1 MMINMYK
8 IIQDTINGPIKIDG
22 IYNDIIDSYYF
33 QRLRYVKQLGLC
45 YLVFPGAN
53 HTRFEH
59 SIGTMFMAREIS
71 NSLKIDN
78 EKLQLAALLHDI
90 GHPPFSHG
98 IEDVFY
104 DLYKIKHEDLTL
116 KIIKGE
122 KPYDDSNIPD
132 ILKKYGYD
140 PEEIG
145 EISIGKSRKNELLS
159 NIISGPIDVDEIDY
173 LRRDAFF
180 CGVTIGNIDYK
191 RIFNTIKIEDN
202 KIVGEEKSITNIESA
217 IITRILMYNSVYF
230 HKTCRIAQK
239 MLGYAYYNND
249 DKNIYDLKLNDFEF
263 INKLLNGKS
272 KDMVKNILK
281 RNLYKIVYNNYYSIN
296 NYNEILN
303 KLNNFDKYDYIMDI
317 IPPLY
322 FSGKDRVKNYIEVY
336 YNNKK
341 YKINKLS
348 SIANSLY
355 KEVEKRKLIISADN
369 NIYNDI
375 KNII

>member
-22 IYNDIIDSYYF
+22 IYNDIIDSPYF
-33 QRLRYVKQLGLC
+33 QRLRYIKQLGMC

-59 SIGTMFMAREIS
+59 SIGTMFMAMEIS
-71 NSLKIDN
+71 NSLKIDGG
-78 EKLQLAALLHDI
+78 KLQLAALLHDI
-90 GHPPFSHG
+90 GHPPLSHG

-122 KPYDDSNIPD
+122 KPYDDSSIPD
-132 ILKKYGYD
+132 ILKKYGYN

-145 EISIGKSRKNELLS
+145 EIAIGKSKKNILLS

-191 RIFNTIKIEDN
+191 RIFNTIKIEEN
-202 KIVGEEKSITNIESA
+202 KIVGEEKSIVNIESA
-217 IITRILMYNSVYF
+217 IITRILMFNSVYF

-239 MLGYAYYNND
+239 MFGYAYYNND
-249 DKNIYDLKLNDFEF
+249 DADINDLKLNDFEL
-263 INKLLNGKS
+263 INKLLKGKS
-272 KDMVKNILK
+272 GGLIKNILK
-281 RNLYKIVYNNYYSIN
+281 RNLYKIVYNNYYSSE
-296 NYNEILN
+296 NYIEIKN
-303 KLNNFDKYDYIMDI
+303 KLSKFNKYDYIADI

-322 FSGKDRVKNYIEVY
+322 FSGRDRVKNDIGVY
-336 YNNKK
+336 YNGKK
-341 YKINKLS
+341 YRIDKISHIVK
-348 SIANSLY
+348 SLQ
-355 KEVEKRKLIISADN
+355 KDVEKRKLIISAEN
-369 NIYNDI
+369 NIYNDV
-375 KNII
+375 KNSI

>member
-22 IYNDIIDSYYF
+22 IYSDIIDSPYF
-33 QRLRYVKQLGLC
+33 QRLRYIKQLGLC

-71 NSLKIDN
+71 GTLKIDD
-78 EKLQLAALLHDI
+78 ERLQLAALLHDI
-90 GHPPFSHG
+90 GHPPLSHG
-98 IEDVFY
+98 IEEVFY
-104 DLYKIKHEDLTL
+104 DLYKTKHEDLTL

-122 KPYDDSNIPD
+122 KPYGDSSIPD

-140 PEEIG
+140 PDEIG
-145 EISIGKSRKNELLS
+145 KIAIGESKKNSLLS
-159 NIISGPIDVDEIDY
+159 NIISGSIDVDEIDY

-191 RIFNTIKIEDN
+191 RIFNTVKIEDN

-239 MLGYAYYNND
+239 MFGYAYYDSD
-249 DKNIYDLKLNDFEF
+249 DRNIDDLKLNDFEL

-272 KDMVKNILK
+272 KNMVKNILK
-281 RNLYKIVYNNYYSIN
+281 RNLYKTAYSSYYNRDNYSM
-296 NYNEILN
+296 ILN
-303 KLNNFDKYDYIMDI
+303 KLNGLNKFDYIMDI

-322 FSGKDRVKNYIEVY
+322 FGGKERVKNYIEVY
-336 YNNKK
+336 YDNKK
-341 YKINKLS
+341 YKIDEISHMVK
-348 SIANSLY
+348 SLQE
-355 KEVEKRKLIISADN
+355 EVEKRKMIISAN
-369 NIYNDI
+369 NNAYSYI
-375 KNII
+375 KNIV

>member
-22 IYNDIIDSYYF
+22 IYNDIIDSPYF
-33 QRLRYVKQLGLC
+33 QRLRYIKQLGMC

-59 SIGTMFMAREIS
+59 SIGTMFMAMEIS
-71 NSLKIDN
+71 NSLKIDG
-78 EKLQLAALLHDI
+78 EKLRLAALLHDI
-90 GHPPFSHG
+90 GHPPLSHG

-122 KPYDDSNIPD
+122 KPYDDSSIPD
-132 ILKKYGYD
+132 ILKKYGYN

-145 EISIGKSRKNELLS
+145 KMAIGKSKKNILLS

-180 CGVTIGNIDYK
+180 CGVTMGNIDYK
-191 RIFNTIKIEDN
+191 RIFNTIKIEEN
-202 KIVGEEKSITNIESA
+202 KIVGEEKSIVNIESA
-217 IITRILMYNSVYF
+217 IITRILMFNSVYF

-239 MLGYAYYNND
+239 MFGYAYYNND
-249 DKNIYDLKLNDFEF
+249 DADINDLKLNDFEL

-272 KDMVKNILK
+272 KDLIKNILK
-281 RNLYKIVYNNYYSIN
+281 RNLYKIVYNNYYSSE
-296 NYNEILN
+296 NYIEIKN
-303 KLNNFDKYDYIMDI
+303 KLSKFNKYDYIADI

-322 FSGKDRVKNYIEVY
+322 FSGRDRVKNDIGVY
-336 YNNKK
+336 YNGKK
-341 YKINKLS
+341 YRIDKISHIVK
-348 SIANSLY
+348 SLQ
-355 KEVEKRKLIISADN
+355 KDVEKRKLIISAEN
-369 NIYNDI
+369 NIYNDV
-375 KNII
+375 KNSI